1 MPVIKCPAKI
11 NLFLHVLGKNYR
23 GYHDLESLVMFA
35 EDLYDELTISES
47 HDNRIEVGGKWH
59 STLSGKNT
67 LQVALE
73 KLSYFVDNKKFHI
86 KLIKN
91 IPIGAG
97 LGGGSSNAAALIK
110 YLIETLK
117 LPLSTKDVIRLL
129 AEVGAD
135 CPMFYYGKSLY
146 FNGIGE
152 VISLVESMPPLWGV
166 VLYPNAF
173 TLTRS
178 IFAMG
183 FDKYRD
189 RISRQYN
196 FKTTEDVFE
205 YLKNTTNDLYKNTI
219 SLVPHIEKVLEEI
232 SNVQGCKFA
241 RMSGSGST
249 CFGLFDNAKQAK
261 QGLDYLQKKFPS
273 YAIYVT
279 QLR

>member
-11 NLFLHVLGKNYR
+11 NLFLHVLGRNYR
-23 GYHDLESLVMFA
+23 GYHDLDSLVMFA
-35 EDLYDELTISES
+35 EDLCDELIISEAE
-47 HDNRIEVGGKWH
+47 DNDIEVVGKWH

-73 KLSYFVDNKKFHI
+73 KLSYFIGNKKFHI

-110 YLIETLK
+110 YLIEAFK
-117 LPLSTKDVIRLL
+117 LSLSIGDVIKLL
-129 AEVGAD
+129 ADMGAD

-146 FNGIGE
+146 FRGIGE
-152 VISLVESMPPLWGV
+152 VISLVERIPPLWGV
-166 VLYPNAF
+166 LLYPNAF

-183 FDKYRD
+183 FDKYREPIP
-189 RISRQYN
+189 REYN
-196 FKTTEDVFE
+196 FKVTEDVFE
-205 YLKNTTNDLYKNTI
+205 YLKNTTNDLYKNTL
-219 SLVPHIEKVLEEI
+219 SLLPYLEKTLEEI
-232 SNVQGCKFA
+232 RNVEGCKFA

-249 CFGLFDNAKQAK
+249 CFGLFDNAKQAQ